1 MARNAAKAA
10 KRNHGWRGDERK
22 PRNGTADGA
31 ECHDRHGVVAGR
43 DPPAMNINAI
53 PSIPSRFVPTH
64 RSRQAPQ
71 GYPAQRVYGGAA
83 AQGAQ

>member
-31 ECHDRHGVVAGR
+31 ECHDRHDVVAGR
-43 DPPAMNINAI
+43 DPPSMKRPAVPAMIAMMWW
-53 PSIPSRFVPTH
+53 RFATRP
-64 RSRQAPQ
+64 P
-71 GYPAQRVYGGAA
+71 
-83 AQGAQ
+83 